1 MSGNQRVVLR
11 YRLLGIAARQ
21 SPNRNHVGESHHHQR
36 RIVNRC
42 WNVWLR
48 HGNGWGGRH
57 DRRNVNG
64 AAEAPPLAAA
74 EFGGVLSGGTE
85 SVATPGSW
93 GATGFTLGQR

>member
-1 MSGNQRVVLR
+1 MTKPA
-11 YRLLGIAARQ
+11 IT
-21 SPNRNHVGESHHHQR
+21 
-36 RIVNRC
+36 
-42 WNVWLR
+42 
-48 HGNGWGGRH
+48 
-57 DRRNVNG
+57 G